1 MPDEKRRSIR
11 VELTEDQRKQIKAA
25 SGEDVAAL
33 EFTAEELE
41 QRIAPDGAVSTYQLH
56 QAWPIKYSG

>member
-1 MPDEKRRSIR
+1 MADDKRRSIR
-11 VELTEDQRKQIKAA
+11 IELTEDQKKQIKAA

-41 QRIAPDGAVSTYQLH
+41 QRIAPEFH
-56 QAWPIKYSG
+56 QGWPIKYS